1 MGPFVLVD
9 TADHITED
17 GVMHSA
23 TSVMPANSIF
33 LVARSGVLAHSV
45 PIALARRPMAFNQD
59 IKAITVD
66 PTRLEADYAVWFLRS
81 QEGRIPVQGV
91 KRGATVHSLHS
102 GFVENLLVP
111 LPPLEEQRRIVDI
124 LNREHTASV
133 GFGAVPL
140 TRLTS

>member
-1 MGPFVLVD
+1 M
-9 TADHITED
+9 IQ
-17 GVMHSA
+17 
-23 TSVMPANSIF
+23 
-33 LVARSGVLAHSV
+33 
-45 PIALARRPMAFNQD
+45 ARRPMAFNQD

-124 LNREHTASV
+124 LNREQTASV
-133 GFGAVPL
+133 GFGAMPL